1 MCCWRKSSNVW
12 LFMNAIVPE
21 VRIPPTQSEMQPRKT
36 ALIDNA
42 SLHLLR
48 CCVHFI
54 SVKSMYS

>member
-1 MCCWRKSSNVW
+1 MCRWRKSSNVW

-21 VRIPPTQSEMQPRKT
+21 VRIPTQSEMQPRKT

-48 CCVHFI
+48 RCVHFI

>member
-1 MCCWRKSSNVW
+1 MCHWRKRSNVW

-21 VRIPPTQSEMQPRKT
+21 VRILTQSEMQPRKT